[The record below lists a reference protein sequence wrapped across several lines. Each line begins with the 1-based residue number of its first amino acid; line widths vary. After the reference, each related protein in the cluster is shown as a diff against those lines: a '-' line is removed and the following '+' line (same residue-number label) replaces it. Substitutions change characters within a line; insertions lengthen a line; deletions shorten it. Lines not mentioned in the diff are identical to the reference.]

1 MVTQPS
7 LRRLADF
14 GVRPKRDL
22 GQNFLIDSNILGVID
37 RAAELGPEDV
47 VLEIGGGLGVLSEHL
62 APLSRHVHVV
72 EIDRA
77 LEAPL
82 REALEAH
89 PNTTLHIAD
98 ALDLDL
104 TALDPLPTKVVAN
117 LPYGIAATAI
127 LRTVE
132 DLPGVERWVAMVQKE
147 VGQRFAAK
155 EGTDAYGV
163 PSVLAQLS
171 CDVRVLR
178 PVSRTVFHPVPN
190 VDSVLVGLVR
200 TGPPVDPALRA
211 FVQAAFAHRRK
222 ALARSLALAGLA
234 CPPAVGRPRPRP
246 GRAARAR
253 PSRRCARGAPLAGGL
268 PGLVGEGLRV
278 TVLHARAPAKINLCL
293 LVGPVRDHDG
303 RHELVS
309 VMDTV
314 SLADDLVLEPAD
326 GGADE
331 VVCAGVEGPNLVAAA
346 IEAFR
351 ARIGWDGAPVRIT
364 VTKRIPVAG
373 GMAGGS
379 ADAAATLRLL
389 AAHAGTGDDAL
400 EELATP
406 LGADVPS
413 QIRGGRVLAT
423 GAGERLEPA
432 APGRPLRRPRPAGRR
447 CAVHARG
454 LRGGRPRRAA
464 HARRARGGPR
474 AAAHRRRPV
483 GRRGERPA
491 ATGPHPLPGDRRRA
505 RRRRRGGRRRDPR
518 VRLRADGAR
527 AVRGGGRAGAGAR
540 RRRRARRATARR
552 DRGRARA
559 GGLGNGGRHRR
570 ASH

>member
-1 MVTQPS
+1 M
-7 LRRLADF
+7 
-14 GVRPKRDL
+14 
-22 GQNFLIDSNILGVID
+22 
-37 RAAELGPEDV
+37 
-47 VLEIGGGLGVLSEHL
+47 
-62 APLSRHVHVV
+62 
-72 EIDRA
+72 
-77 LEAPL
+77 
-82 REALEAH
+82 
-89 PNTTLHIAD
+89 
-98 ALDLDL
+98 
-104 TALDPLPTKVVAN
+104 TA
-117 LPYGIAATAI
+117 
-127 LRTVE
+127 
-132 DLPGVERWVAMVQKE
+132 
-147 VGQRFAAK
+147 
-155 EGTDAYGV
+155 
-163 PSVLAQLS
+163 
-171 CDVRVLR
+171 
-178 PVSRTVFHPVPN
+178 
-190 VDSVLVGLVR
+190 
-200 TGPPVDPALRA
+200 
-211 FVQAAFAHRRK
+211 
-222 ALARSLALAGLA
+222 
-234 CPPAVGRPRPRP
+234 
-246 GRAARAR
+246 
-253 PSRRCARGAPLAGGL
+253 
-268 PGLVGEGLRV
+268 
-278 TVLHARAPAKINLCL
+278 LHARAPAKINLCL

-351 ARIGWDGAPVRIT
+351 ARMGWDGAPVRIT

-432 APGRPLRRPRPAGRR
+432 APGGPYGVLVLPVDAALSTPAVFAEADRGALRTLAELEEARERLRADDVLSGGVENDLQRP
-447 CAVHARG
+447 
-454 LRGGRPRRAA
+454 
-464 HARRARGGPR
+464 
-474 AAAHRRRPV
+474 
-483 GRRGERPA
+483 
-491 ATGPHPLPGDRRRA
+491 GPHPLPGDRRRA